1 MKARNNTLLQL
12 AMKTIGKPLVV
23 TASIATL
30 VLSATQ
36 RADAAGDIF
45 DGYIQ
50 INGTWYN
57 IGGVNDGRNNP
68 TGSANASSRTLLSNV
83 DFGTQTFGSF
93 NITGFQINAWTSFG
107 TSAAN
112 NGANYK
118 VWRAGDAEPGY
129 TNFWDTA
136 SESYY
141 SGGDYVSS
149 TTGQSTAIIGDTFI
163 NGDTYNLKFQTYT
176 VLTGDNAGS
185 KFYERSDSFVV
196 NGARQLITGSGN
208 TTQSSAYNTSSAGG
222 VVKQGAGS
230 LFLTKDNS
238 SGTTGQKGN
247 IFIDEGTVAVNP
259 DSGVSGNNALG
270 GSSTVV
276 QLGATAGTSSASFAL
291 ADSDGGLS
299 ISRSIVVR
307 GGSSGTKTISST
319 NTSGTNTLSSSIFL
333 DNNVTLSAA
342 AGGTLDLSG
351 NLEDGLA
358 TGSFA
363 VLIAGGGK
371 VVFSGAAS
379 NTGVSGYTVNNGAT
393 LTLNKS
399 SADSVQ
405 STLTIDN
412 GGTAEFA
419 ASNQLGASASIVN
432 NGTLATG
439 SSGLTDSFGSLSS
452 SGTISGNG
460 TLTAS
465 TYTLSGGTV
474 NGNLGA
480 GTLNITGN
488 VALNGTSGASSV
500 AVTGG
505 NLTLGSGAN
514 RLSSSADVTIS
525 ASRSLTIASDQTVS
539 SIKETGT
546 GNGGAVA
553 IGSGATLTVNG
564 ANKGNLFQNSISGQG
579 GLTVNGSGNTTL
591 SLYGTQSYTGATRVS
606 GAKISSGVAMA
617 TSGVTID
624 GGTFETSAANIL
636 GDSASVNLSSGT
648 YALGGSDTIG
658 SLTMSGGSITGNSTL
673 TAGTYAVNG
682 GTVSANLGAGA
693 LTVGGSA
700 ALNGTSAATSVSVT
714 SGTLSLGGNN
724 RLATGASVSLG
735 AGTTLGLGANSQQ
748 LAGLT
753 GNGSVTTSS
762 SGSLNLNIAS
772 GSNTYAGAI
781 SGGGNL
787 TKSGSGTLFLTGNN
801 TLSGTTTVSDGTL
814 RVNGSI
820 AGNATVASGATL
832 GGTGTIAGAVNVT
845 GVLSPGASIESLSV
859 GTTTFGNGSTFEW
872 EYNSQTVT
880 ADLLNI
886 NGNLNLNSTV
896 TLNLVDLAAV
906 SQAIAENTKFT
917 LISYSGSW
925 NNGTFSGYSDDSTFS
940 FGGIDWVINYN
951 DGTGG
956 NNFSGDQSAASSF
969 VTMTVV
975 PEPSSLGLALLA
987 GGLLATRRRRTA

>member
-1 MKARNNTLLQL
+1 MKAQYNPLLKL
-12 AMKTIGKPLVV
+12 AMKSLGMPLVV

-30 VLSATQ
+30 VFSTTQ

-45 DGYIQ
+45 DGYIE

-68 TGSANASSRTLLSNV
+68 SGSANAATRTLLSNV
-83 DFGTQTFGSF
+83 DFGTQTLGSF

-107 TSAAN
+107 TSADN
-112 NGANYK
+112 HGANYK

-129 TNFWDTA
+129 TNFWNTT

-141 SGGDYVSS
+141 SGGDYASS
-149 TTGQSTAIIGDTFI
+149 TTGQSTGIIGDTFI

-176 VLTGDNAGS
+176 VQTGDNAGT

-196 NGARQLITGSGN
+196 NGARQLITGSSN
-208 TTQSSAYNTSSAGG
+208 TTQSAAYNTSANGG
-222 VVKQGAGS
+222 IVKQGTGS

-238 SGTTGQKGN
+238 NATTGQKGT
-247 IFIDEGTVAVNP
+247 IYIDEGTVVVNP
-259 DSGVSGNNALG
+259 DAGVSGNNALG
-270 GSSTVV
+270 GSSAVV
-276 QLGATAGTSSASFAL
+276 QLGATGGTANANFAL

-299 ISRSIVVR
+299 ISRNIVVR

-319 NTSGTNTLSSSIFL
+319 NTSGTNTLSSLISL
-333 DNNVTLSAA
+333 DNNVTLSSAS
-342 AGGTLDLSG
+342 GGTLELSG

-358 TGSFA
+358 TGAFG
-363 VLIAGGGK
+363 VVIAGSGK
-371 VVFSGAAS
+371 VVFSGAS
-379 NTGVSGYTVNNGAT
+379 NNNGISGYTVNNGAT
-393 LTLNKS
+393 LTMNKS

-405 STLTIDN
+405 STLTIDS

-439 SSGLTDSFGSLSS
+439 SSGLTDTFGSLSS

-474 NGNLGA
+474 NANLGA
-480 GTLNITGN
+480 GTLSITGN
-488 VALNGTSGASSV
+488 VALNGTSGANSV

-514 RLSSSADVTIS
+514 RLSSSADVTVS

-539 SIKETGT
+539 SIRETGT

-553 IGSGATLTVNG
+553 IGSGATLTLNG
-564 ANKGNLFQNSISGQG
+564 ANKGTLFQNSISGQG
-579 GLTVNGSGNTTL
+579 GLRVNGSGNTTL

-606 GAKISSGVAMA
+606 GAKISSGVALA

-624 GGTFETSAANIL
+624 GGTFETSAADIL
-636 GDSASVNLSSGT
+636 GNSASVNLSSGT

-658 SLTMSGGSITGNSTL
+658 SLTMSGGTLSGNATL
-673 TAGTYAVNG
+673 TASTYALNG
-682 GTVSANLGAGA
+682 GTVSANLGAGS

-700 ALNGTSAATSVSVT
+700 TLNGSSAATSVSIN
-714 SGTLSLGGNN
+714 SGTLDLGGNN

-753 GNGSVTTSS
+753 GDGSVTTSA

-772 GSNTYAGAI
+772 GSNTYAGSI
-781 SGGGNL
+781 SGGGGL
-787 TKSGSGTLFLTGNN
+787 TKSGNGTLFLTGSNSL
-801 TLSGTTTVSDGTL
+801 TGTTAVSSGTL
-814 RVNGSI
+814 RVNGSVG
-820 AGNATVASGATL
+820 GNATVAGGATL
-832 GGTGTIAGAVNVT
+832 GGTGTIAGSVNVT
-845 GVLSPGASIESLSV
+845 GVLSPGASIESLAV
-859 GTTTFGNGSTFEW
+859 GTTTFG
-872 EYNSQTVT
+872 
-880 ADLLNI
+880 
-886 NGNLNLNSTV
+886 
-896 TLNLVDLAAV
+896 
-906 SQAIAENTKFT
+906 
-917 LISYSGSW
+917 
-925 NNGTFSGYSDDSTFS
+925 
-940 FGGIDWVINYN
+940 
-951 DGTGG
+951 
-956 NNFSGDQSAASSF
+956 
-969 VTMTVV
+969 
-975 PEPSSLGLALLA
+975 
-987 GGLLATRRRRTA
+987 

>member
-1 MKARNNTLLQL
+1 MNKSKPSKFAVL
-12 AMKTIGKPLVV
+12 AGPIAALVFG
-23 TASIATL
+23 
-30 VLSATQ
+30 ATQ
-36 RADAAGDIF
+36 HADAAGDIF

-68 TGSANASSRTLLSNV
+68 SGSANASNRTLLSNV
-83 DFGTQTFGSF
+83 DFGTQTLGSF

-107 TSAAN
+107 TSAGN

-118 VWRAGDAEPGY
+118 VWRVGDAEPGY
-129 TNFWDTA
+129 TNFWDTS

-149 TTGQSTAIIGDTFI
+149 TTGQSTGIIGDTFI

-176 VLTGDNAGS
+176 VQTGDNAGT

-196 NGARQLITGSGN
+196 NGARQLITGTSN
-208 TTQSSAYNTSSAGG
+208 TTQSAAYNTSANGG
-222 VVKQGAGS
+222 IVKQGTGS

-238 SGTTGQKGN
+238 NASTGQKGT
-247 IFIDEGTVAVNP
+247 IYIDEGTVAVNP
-259 DSGVSGNNALG
+259 DAGVSGNNALG
-270 GSSTVV
+270 GSSAVV
-276 QLGATAGTSSASFAL
+276 QLGATSGSANANFSL

-319 NTSGTNTLSSSIFL
+319 NSSGTNTLSSLISL
-333 DNNVTLSAA
+333 DNNVTLSSAS
-342 AGGTLDLSG
+342 GGTLELSG

-358 TGSFA
+358 TGAFGVA
-363 VLIAGGGK
+363 IAGSGK
-371 VVFSGAAS
+371 VVFSGAS
-379 NTGVSGYTVNNGAT
+379 NNSGITGYTVNNGAT
-393 LTLNKS
+393 LSMNKS

-405 STLTIDN
+405 STLTIDS

-439 SSGLTDSFGSLSS
+439 SSGLTDSFASLSS

-474 NGNLGA
+474 NANLGA

-500 AVTGG
+500 AITGG

-525 ASRSLTIASDQTVS
+525 ASRSLTIASNQTVS
-539 SIKETGT
+539 SIKETATSDGGT
-546 GNGGAVA
+546 IA
-553 IGSGATLTVNG
+553 IGSGAILTVNG
-564 ANKGNLFQNSISGQG
+564 ANKGTLFQNSISGLG
-579 GLTVNGSGNTTL
+579 GLTMNGSGSTTL
-591 SLYGTQSYTGATRVS
+591 SLYGTQSYSGATRVS
-606 GAKISSGVAMA
+606 GGKISSGVALA

-624 GGTFETSAANIL
+624 GGTFETSAADIL
-636 GDSASVNLSSGT
+636 GNSASVSLSSGT
-648 YALGGSDTIG
+648 YSLGGNDTIG
-658 SLTMSGGSITGNSTL
+658 SLIMSGGTL
-673 TAGTYAVNG
+673 SGSATLSAGSYALNG
-682 GTVSANLGAGA
+682 GTVGANLGSGS
-693 LTVGGSA
+693 LTVGGNTT
-700 ALNGTSAATSVSVT
+700 LNGTSATNSVGIN
-714 SGTLSLGGNN
+714 SGTLTLGGNN

-753 GNGSVTTSS
+753 GSGSVTTSA

-772 GSNTYAGAI
+772 GSNTYAGSI
-781 SGGGNL
+781 SGGGAL
-787 TKSGSGTLFLTGNN
+787 TKSGNGTLFLSGSNSFT
-801 TLSGTTTVSDGTL
+801 GTTSVSGGTL
-814 RVNGSI
+814 RVNGSV
-820 AGNATVASGATL
+820 GGDATVASGATL
-832 GGTGTIAGAVNVT
+832 GGTGTITGAVNVT
-845 GVLSPGASIESLSV
+845 GVLSPGASIESLAV
-859 GTTTFGNGSTFEW
+859 GATTFGNGSTFEW

-880 ADLLNI
+880 ADLLDI
-886 NGNLNLNSTV
+886 NGSLTLNGSV
-896 TLNLVDLAAV
+896 TLSLVDLAEIGQLLA
-906 SQAIAENTKFT
+906 NDTKFT
-917 LISYSGSW
+917 LMSYNGSW
-925 NNGTFSGYSDDSTFS
+925 NNGTFSGYADDSTFT
-940 FGGIDWVINYN
+940 FAGNQWVINYN
-951 DGTGG
+951 DITGG
-956 NNFSGDQSAASSF
+956 SNYSSEQSGATGF

-975 PEPSSLGLALLA
+975 PEPSSLGLALVA
-987 GGLLATRRRRTA
+987 GGFLATRRRRAA

>member
-1 MKARNNTLLQL
+1 MNKS
-12 AMKTIGKPLVV
+12 KPSKFALIASPIAALVFG
-23 TASIATL
+23 
-30 VLSATQ
+30 ATQ
-36 RADAAGDIF
+36 HADAAGDIF

-68 TGSANASSRTLLSNV
+68 SGSANASSRTLLSNV
-83 DFGTQTFGSF
+83 DFGTQTLGSF

-107 TSAAN
+107 TSAGN

-129 TNFWDTA
+129 TNFWDTS

-149 TTGQSTAIIGDTFI
+149 TTGQSTGIIGDTFI

-176 VLTGDNAGS
+176 VQTGDNAGT

-196 NGARQLITGSGN
+196 NGARQLITGASN
-208 TTQSSAYNTSSAGG
+208 TTQSAAYNTSASGG
-222 VVKQGAGS
+222 IVKQGTGS

-238 SGTTGQKGN
+238 NASTGQKGT
-247 IFIDEGTVAVNP
+247 IYIDEGTVAVNP
-259 DSGVSGNNALG
+259 DAGVSGNNALG
-270 GSSTVV
+270 GSSAVV
-276 QLGATAGTSSASFAL
+276 QLGATSGSANANFSL

-319 NTSGTNTLSSSIFL
+319 NSSGTNTLSSLISL
-333 DNNVTLSAA
+333 DNNVTLSSAS
-342 AGGTLDLSG
+342 GGTLELSG

-358 TGSFA
+358 TGAFGVA
-363 VLIAGGGK
+363 IAGSGK
-371 VVFSGAAS
+371 VVFSGAS
-379 NTGVSGYTVNNGAT
+379 NNSGITGYTVNNGAT
-393 LTLNKS
+393 LSMNKS

-405 STLTIDN
+405 STLTIDS

-439 SSGLTDSFGSLSS
+439 SSSLTDSFASLSN

-474 NGNLGA
+474 NANLGA

-500 AVTGG
+500 AITGG

-525 ASRSLTIASDQTVS
+525 ASRSLTIASNQTVS
-539 SIKETGT
+539 SIKETATSDGGT
-546 GNGGAVA
+546 IA
-553 IGSGATLTVNG
+553 IGSGAILTVNG
-564 ANKGNLFQNSISGQG
+564 ANKGTLFQNSISGLG

-591 SLYGTQSYTGATRVS
+591 SLYGTQSYSGATRVS
-606 GAKISSGVAMA
+606 GGKISSGVALA

-624 GGTFETSAANIL
+624 GGTFETSAADIL
-636 GDSASVNLSSGT
+636 GNSASVSLSSGT
-648 YALGGSDTIG
+648 YSLGGNDTIG
-658 SLTMSGGSITGNSTL
+658 SLIMSGGTL
-673 TAGTYAVNG
+673 SGSATLSAGSYALNG
-682 GTVSANLGAGA
+682 GTVGANLGSGS
-693 LTVGGSA
+693 LTVGGSTT
-700 ALNGTSAATSVSVT
+700 LNGTSAATSVGINF
-714 SGTLSLGGNN
+714 GTLTLGGNN

-753 GNGSVTTSS
+753 GSGSVTTSA

-772 GSNTYAGAI
+772 GSNTYAGSI
-781 SGGGNL
+781 SGGGAL
-787 TKSGSGTLFLTGNN
+787 TKSGNGTLFLSGSNSFT
-801 TLSGTTTVSDGTL
+801 GTTSVSGGTL
-814 RVNGSI
+814 RVNGSV
-820 AGNATVASGATL
+820 GGDATVASGATL
-832 GGTGTIAGAVNVT
+832 GGTGTITGAVNVT
-845 GVLSPGASIESLSV
+845 GVLSPGASIESLAV
-859 GTTTFGNGSTFEW
+859 GATTFGNGSTFEW

-880 ADLLNI
+880 ADLLDI
-886 NGNLNLNSTV
+886 NGSLTLNGSV
-896 TLNLVDLAAV
+896 TLSLVDLAEIGQLLA
-906 SQAIAENTKFT
+906 NDTKFT
-917 LISYSGSW
+917 LMSYNGSW
-925 NNGTFSGYSDDSTFS
+925 NNGTFSGYADDSKFTFA
-940 FGGIDWVINYN
+940 GNEWIINYN
-951 DGTGG
+951 DATGG
-956 NNFSGDQSAASSF
+956 NNYSSEQIGSSSF

-975 PEPSSLGLALLA
+975 PEPSSLGLALVA
-987 GGLLATRRRRTA
+987 GGFLATRRRRAA

>member
-1 MKARNNTLLQL
+1 MNKSKPSKFAVL
-12 AMKTIGKPLVV
+12 ASPIAALVFG
-23 TASIATL
+23 
-30 VLSATQ
+30 ATQ
-36 RADAAGDIF
+36 HADAAGDIF

-68 TGSANASSRTLLSNV
+68 SGSANASSRTLLSNV
-83 DFGTQTFGSF
+83 DFGTQTLGSF

-107 TSAAN
+107 TSAGN

-129 TNFWDTA
+129 TNFWDTS

-149 TTGQSTAIIGDTFI
+149 TTGQSTGIIGDTFI

-176 VLTGDNAGS
+176 VQTGDNAGT

-196 NGARQLITGSGN
+196 NGARQLITGASN
-208 TTQSSAYNTSSAGG
+208 TTQSAAYNTSASGG
-222 VVKQGAGS
+222 IVKQGTGS

-238 SGTTGQKGN
+238 NASTGQKGT
-247 IFIDEGTVAVNP
+247 IYIDEGTVAVNP
-259 DSGVSGNNALG
+259 DAGVSGNNALG
-270 GSSTVV
+270 GSSAVV
-276 QLGATAGTSSASFAL
+276 QLGATSGSANANFSL

-319 NTSGTNTLSSSIFL
+319 NSSGTNTLSSLISL
-333 DNNVTLSAA
+333 DNNVTLSSAS
-342 AGGTLDLSG
+342 GGTLELSG

-358 TGSFA
+358 TGAFGVA
-363 VLIAGGGK
+363 IAGSGK
-371 VVFSGAAS
+371 VVFSGAS
-379 NTGVSGYTVNNGAT
+379 NNSGITGYTVNNGAT
-393 LTLNKS
+393 LSMNKS

-405 STLTIDN
+405 STLTIDS

-439 SSGLTDSFGSLSS
+439 SSGLTDSFASLSS

-474 NGNLGA
+474 NANLGA

-500 AVTGG
+500 AITGG

-525 ASRSLTIASDQTVS
+525 ASRSLTIASNQTVS
-539 SIKETGT
+539 SIKETAT
-546 GNGGAVA
+546 SDGGAIA
-553 IGSGATLTVNG
+553 IGSGAILTVNG
-564 ANKGNLFQNSISGQG
+564 ANKGTLFQNSISGLG
-579 GLTVNGSGNTTL
+579 GLTMNGSGSTTL
-591 SLYGTQSYTGATRVS
+591 SLYGTQSYSGATRVS
-606 GAKISSGVAMA
+606 GGKISSGVALA

-624 GGTFETSAANIL
+624 GGTFETSAADIL
-636 GDSASVNLSSGT
+636 GNSASVSLSSGT
-648 YALGGSDTIG
+648 YSLGGNDTIG
-658 SLTMSGGSITGNSTL
+658 SLIMSGGTL
-673 TAGTYAVNG
+673 SGSATLSAGSYALNG
-682 GTVSANLGAGA
+682 GTVGANLGSGS
-693 LTVGGSA
+693 LTVGGSTT
-700 ALNGTSAATSVSVT
+700 LNGTSAATSVGINF
-714 SGTLSLGGNN
+714 GTLTLGGNN

-753 GNGSVTTSS
+753 GSGSVTTSA
-762 SGSLNLNIAS
+762 SGSLNLNITS
-772 GSNTYAGAI
+772 GSNTYAGSI
-781 SGGGNL
+781 SGGGAL
-787 TKSGSGTLFLTGNN
+787 TKSGNGTLFLSGSNSFT
-801 TLSGTTTVSDGTL
+801 GTTSVSGGTL
-814 RVNGSI
+814 RVNGSV
-820 AGNATVASGATL
+820 GGDATVAGGATL
-832 GGTGTIAGAVNVT
+832 GGTGTISGAVNVS
-845 GVLSPGASIESLSV
+845 GVLSPGASIESLAV
-859 GTTTFGNGSTFEW
+859 GATTFGNGSTFEW

-880 ADLLNI
+880 ADLLDI
-886 NGNLNLNSTV
+886 NGSLTLNGSV
-896 TLNLVDLAAV
+896 TLSLVDLAEIGQLLA
-906 SQAIAENTKFT
+906 NDTKFT
-917 LISYSGSW
+917 LMSYNGSW
-925 NNGTFSGYSDDSTFS
+925 NNGTFSGYADDSKFTFA
-940 FGGIDWVINYN
+940 GNQWIINYN
-951 DGTGG
+951 DATGG
-956 NNFSGDQSAASSF
+956 SNYSSEQIGSSSF

-975 PEPSSLGLALLA
+975 PEPSSLGLALVA
-987 GGLLATRRRRTA
+987 GGFLATRRRRAA

>member
-1 MKARNNTLLQL
+1 MNKS
-12 AMKTIGKPLVV
+12 KPSKFAFI
-23 TASIATL
+23 ASPIAAL
-30 VLSATQ
+30 IFGATQ
-36 RADAAGDIF
+36 HADAAGDIF

-68 TGSANASSRTLLSNV
+68 SGSANASSRTLLSNV
-83 DFGTQTFGSF
+83 DFGTQTLGSF

-129 TNFWDTA
+129 TNFWDTGT
-136 SESYY
+136 ESYY

-149 TTGQSTAIIGDTFI
+149 TTGQSTGIIGDTFI

-176 VLTGDNAGS
+176 VQTGDNAGT

-196 NGARQLITGSGN
+196 NGARQLITGASN
-208 TTQSSAYNTSSAGG
+208 TTQSAAYNTSASGG
-222 VVKQGAGS
+222 IVKQGTGS

-238 SGTTGQKGN
+238 NASTGQKGT
-247 IFIDEGTVAVNP
+247 IYIDEGTLAVNP
-259 DSGVSGNNALG
+259 DGGVSGNNALG
-270 GSSTVV
+270 GSSAVV
-276 QLGATAGTSSASFAL
+276 QLGATGGSANANFSL

-319 NTSGTNTLSSSIFL
+319 NSSGTNTLSSLISL
-333 DNNVTLSAA
+333 DNNVTLSSAS
-342 AGGTLDLSG
+342 GGTFELSG

-358 TGSFA
+358 TGSFGVA
-363 VLIAGGGK
+363 IAGSGK
-371 VVFSGAAS
+371 VVFSGAS
-379 NTGVSGYTVNNGAT
+379 NNTGVTGYTVNNGAT
-393 LTLNKS
+393 LSMNKS

-405 STLTIDN
+405 STLTIDS

-439 SSGLTDSFGSLSS
+439 SGSLTDSFASLSS

-474 NGNLGA
+474 NANLGA

-488 VALNGTSGASSV
+488 VALNGTSGANSV
-500 AVTGG
+500 AITGG

-525 ASRSLTIASDQTVS
+525 ASRSLTIAGNQTVA
-539 SIKETGT
+539 SIKETATSDGGT
-546 GNGGAVA
+546 IA
-553 IGSGATLTVNG
+553 IGSGAILTVNG
-564 ANKGNLFQNSISGQG
+564 ANKGSLFQNSISGLG

-591 SLYGTQSYTGATRVS
+591 SLYGTQSYSGATRVS
-606 GAKISSGVAMA
+606 GGKISSGVALA

-624 GGTFETSAANIL
+624 GGTFETSAADIL
-636 GDSASVNLSSGT
+636 GNSASVSLSSGT
-648 YALGGSDTIG
+648 YALGGNDTIG
-658 SLTMSGGSITGNSTL
+658 SFSISGGNLSGTSTL
-673 TAGTYAVNG
+673 TASTYALNG
-682 GTVSANLGAGA
+682 GTVGANLGAGS
-693 LTVGGSA
+693 LNVGGSTT
-700 ALNGTSAATSVSVT
+700 LNGTSAATSVGIN
-714 SGTLSLGGNN
+714 SGSLTLGGNN

-753 GNGSVTTSS
+753 GSGSVTTSA

-772 GSNTYAGAI
+772 GSNTYAGSI
-781 SGGGNL
+781 SGGGAL
-787 TKSGSGTLFLTGNN
+787 TKSGNGTLFLSGSNSFT
-801 TLSGTTTVSDGTL
+801 GTTSVSGGTL
-814 RVNGSI
+814 RVNGSV
-820 AGNATVASGATL
+820 GGDATVASGATL
-832 GGTGTIAGAVNVT
+832 GGAGTITGAVNVT
-845 GVLSPGASIESLSV
+845 GVLSPGASIESLAV
-859 GTTTFGNGSTFEW
+859 GATTFGNGSTFEW

-880 ADLLNI
+880 ADLLDI
-886 NGNLNLNSTV
+886 NGSLTLNGSV
-896 TLNLVDLAAV
+896 TLSLVDLAEIGQLLA
-906 SQAIAENTKFT
+906 NDTKFT
-917 LISYSGSW
+917 LMSYNGSW
-925 NNGTFSGYSDDSTFS
+925 NNGTFSGYADDSTFT
-940 FGGIDWVINYN
+940 FAGNQWVINYN
-951 DGTGG
+951 DITGG
-956 NNFSGDQSAASSF
+956 SNYSSEQIGASSF

-975 PEPSSLGLALLA
+975 PEPSSLGLALVA
-987 GGLLATRRRRTA
+987 GGFLATRRRRAA